1 MKKIIFLFL
10 ALTVFSYSET
20 FIKDADI
27 FFKDGK
33 AYSLIDDKEISGVI
47 YKEQDGLTYY
57 TTYDK
62 GAKVKERI
70 LNAKREIVSEYSFD
84 DQGLINGKVMF
95 TDDYGVSTI
104 STYGK
109 GIINGYAKASY
120 YEDLDYE
127 GSFSYGIAHG
137 KMKFLDVNYLIQE
150 KNIYNGKIN
159 DKTENFIFNE
169 YFSKDF
175 VKNSDIKIE
184 NDKAYRNK
192 NLFTGFAFTGSDGY
206 VTSGIYYSAGDKK
219 ASFEFAQGF
228 MTRALVYTNKTNF
241 TEYKYL
247 SFGYVQGML
256 YTITNFVN
264 GVENGFYSTYYE
276 DGWRFEG
283 TFKDGKLF
291 GRGVYYDEKNKI
303 REVHDYLN
311 DKYSAILY
319 FDYEKNLIEGKLQGE
334 KLNGEWIKTGKAVY
348 YTNSGKLDE
357 EIEYNGP
364 KGYTKLYYESGKLK
378 REGYVDSYTNLYV
391 GEIKEYYETG
401 VLKSKLNYTDG
412 YLNGKQYY
420 YDEKG
425 NELKTENYDY
435 GALLEK

>member
-10 ALTVFSYSET
+10 VLTALSYSDSLINEV
-20 FIKDADI
+20 DV

-33 AYSLIDDKEISGVI
+33 AYSLIDDKEVSGVI
-47 YKEQDGLTYY
+47 YKVQDAFTYY

-62 GAKVKERI
+62 GLKVKERI
-70 LNAKREIVSEYSFD
+70 LNAKREVISEYAFD
-84 DQGLINGKVMF
+84 NQGLINGKVMYS
-95 TDDYGVSTI
+95 DDYGASTI
-104 STYGK
+104 STYTR

-127 GSFSYGIAHG
+127 GSFAFGVAHG

-150 KNIYNGKIN
+150 KSIYNGKVAT
-159 DKTENFIFNE
+159 DVEKFSFDE

-175 VKNSDIKIE
+175 VKESDVSIE
-184 NDKAYRNK
+184 NGKAYRNK
-192 NLFTGFAFTGSDGY
+192 SLFTGFAFLGTDGY
-206 VTSGIYYSAGDKK
+206 VNSGTYYSAGEKK
-219 ASFEFAQGF
+219 ATFEFAQGF
-228 MTRALVYTNKTNF
+228 MTRAVVYTSKTNYI
-241 TEYKYL
+241 EYKYL
-247 SFGYVQGML
+247 SFGFVQGML
-256 YTITNFVN
+256 YTLTNFSN
-264 GVENGFYSTYYE
+264 NIENGFYSTYYE

-283 TFKDGKLF
+283 NFKDGKLF
-291 GRGVYYDEKNKI
+291 GKGIYYDEKNKV

-311 DKYSAILY
+311 DKYTAVLY
-319 FDYEKNLIEGKLQGE
+319 FDYEKNVIEGKLQGE

-348 YTNSGKLDE
+348 YTASGKLDE
-357 EIEYNGP
+357 EIEYNGA
-364 KGYTKLYYESGKLK
+364 KGYTKLYYENGKLK
-378 REGYVDSYTNLYV
+378 REGNVDSYTNLYL

-425 NELKTENYDY
+425 KESKTENYDY
-435 GALLEK
+435 GNLLEK